1 MQTLKMN
8 MTTIRCLQANET
20 SQHVMTCHVRHIF
33 TPNDQTN
40 PKIIHLTQ
48 QFIKCKYSIPFMLQP
63 KKNLLEC
70 CNNQSH
76 SM

>member
-1 MQTLKMN
+1 MN
-8 MTTIRCLQANET
+8 VTT
-20 SQHVMTCHVRHIF
+20 VRHSQADKASPHVI
-33 TPNDQTN
+33 THYVSHISMPDDQTN
-40 PKIIHLTQ
+40 PKHFHLTQ

-63 KKNLLEC
+63 KENSMYC